1 MYNYFYDVI
10 DGEISAAEGLE
21 HIQEHLLKIQKSDP
35 MCVSK
40 DLHNRAVELNKQKKQ
55 IIEFLND

>member
-1 MYNYFYDVI
+1 MHNYFYDVI
-10 DGEISAAEGLE
+10 DGEISAVEGLE
-21 HIQEHLLKIQKSDP
+21 YIRKHLLKIQKADP

>member
-1 MYNYFYDVI
+1 MHNYFYDVV
-10 DGEISAAEGLE
+10 DGEISTVEGLE
-21 HIQEHLLKIQKSDP
+21 YIKEHLLQIQKTDP

-55 IIEFLND
+55 IMEFLND